1 MRTLMAVCRSESLH
15 HTNQVYAMERNRMKQ
30 AVAFMC
36 RNSPIAVPTIRFLLR
51 TNDFRME
58 QPLPN
63 ERLKSPILKITR
75 L

>member
-1 MRTLMAVCRSESLH
+1 
-15 HTNQVYAMERNRMKQ
+15 MKQ

-63 ERLKSPILKITR
+63 ERLKSPILKNTR